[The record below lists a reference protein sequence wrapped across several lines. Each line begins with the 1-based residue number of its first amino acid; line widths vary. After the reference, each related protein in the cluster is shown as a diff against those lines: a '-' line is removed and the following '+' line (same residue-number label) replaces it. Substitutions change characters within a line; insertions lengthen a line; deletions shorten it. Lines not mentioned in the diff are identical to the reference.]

1 MLRRAIGLI
10 SLSGLCGLAIA
21 APTEPAP
28 APKPASPYVGS
39 VGCAAMGCHNGMGV
53 AGRPGNEYSTWIRDP
68 HAKAYSVLF
77 NTTSQQMSRNL
88 GRSEPAYKDKQCL
101 ACHATPAPS
110 DHPEALAD
118 GVGCESCHGPARDWR
133 AIHYQ
138 PGWKTL
144 DAAGK
149 AKFGMVDTKDLA
161 ARAKRCA
168 ECHVGTP
175 AAQVD
180 HDLIAAGH
188 PRLAFELS
196 GYLAAYQPKHWLREQ
211 EPFGNEFESRAWQ
224 IGQLASARAAA
235 ELLRARAS
243 DESGSWPELSEYGCF
258 GCHHDLKDDGKTW
271 RRSPRYSGLSV
282 GSLPW
287 GSWYFVLPEAA
298 GLPKDAA
305 AELATLTSLM
315 AKPYPPRADVAAAA
329 EKLRDSL
336 DAALKSA
343 VDPGRAPLTVGDV
356 ENRLRTLIDDG
367 QKPYAV
373 GDWEHA
379 VQRYLAIAAH
389 AQCLGDIDPASRSPE
404 RRALLAALRNELA
417 FPNAPKRYDSPPTFA
432 PARFQQ
438 LMQDLDRGYAPT
450 KR

>member
-1 MLRRAIGLI
+1 MLRRSFGLLC
-10 SLSGLCGLAIA
+10 LSGLCGLAVA
-21 APTEPAP
+21 APPEAAP
-28 APKPASPYVGS
+28 PPKSTSPFTGS
-39 VGCAAMGCHNGMGV
+39 IGCAAAGCHNGMGV
-53 AGRPGNEYSTWIRDP
+53 HGRPGNEYSTWIRDP

-77 NTTSQQMSRNL
+77 NTQSKQISRNL
-88 GRSEPAYKDKQCL
+88 DRKEPAYKDRQCL

-118 GVGCESCHGPARDWR
+118 GVGCESCHGAARDWR
-133 AIHYQ
+133 TIHYQ
-138 PGWKTL
+138 AGWKSL
-144 DAAGK
+144 EAAGK

-175 AAQVD
+175 DAQVD

-188 PRLAFELS
+188 PRLAFEFS
-196 GYLAAYQPKHWLREQ
+196 GYMAAYQPKHWLREQ
-211 EPFGNEFESRAWQ
+211 EPFGNEFEGRAWQ

-235 ELLRARAS
+235 ELLRARAADS
-243 DESGSWPELSEYGCF
+243 TGNWPELSEYGCF
-258 GCHHDLKDDGKTW
+258 GCHHDLKDDASAW
-271 RRSPRYSGLSV
+271 RRSPRYAGLSV

-287 GSWYFVLPEAA
+287 GSWYFALPEAA
-298 GLPKDAA
+298 GLPHDAA
-305 AELATLTSLM
+305 AEMSALTALM
-315 AKPYPPRADVAAAA
+315 AKPYPPREQVAAAA

-343 VDPGRAPLTVGDV
+343 SDASRPLDAPSV
-356 ENRLRTLIDDG
+356 EKSLHTLIADG

-389 AQCLGDIDPASRSPE
+389 AQCLGDMNPASRSPE
-404 RRALLAALRNELA
+404 RRALLAALRDELA
-417 FPNAPKRYDSPPTFA
+417 FPNVPKKYDSPPAFA
-432 PARFQQ
+432 PAKFQQ
-438 LMQDLDRGYAPT
+438 LMRDLDRSFAPT

>member
-1 MLRRAIGLI
+1 MLRRTIGLI
-10 SLSGLCGLAIA
+10 CLGGLCGLSVA
-21 APTEPAP
+21 APPESAP
-28 APKPASPYVGS
+28 SPKAASPYVGS
-39 VGCAAMGCHNGMGV
+39 VGCAAAACHNGGGF

-77 NTTSQQMSRNL
+77 NSQSQQITRNL
-88 GRSEPAYKDKQCL
+88 KRDTPAYQDRQCL
-101 ACHATPAPS
+101 VCHATPAPS
-110 DHPEALAD
+110 GHAEAVAD

-161 ARAKRCA
+161 SRAKRCA

-175 AAQVD
+175 DAQVD

-196 GYLAAYQPKHWLREQ
+196 GYLASYHPKHWLREQ

-235 ELLRARAS
+235 ELLRSRAA
-243 DESGSWPELSEYGCF
+243 DATGSWPELSEYGCF
-258 GCHHDLKDDGKTW
+258 GCHHDLKDDGAAW
-271 RRSPRYSGLSV
+271 RRSPRYAGLSA

-298 GLPKDAA
+298 GLPRDAA
-305 AELATLTSLM
+305 SELSALTALM
-315 AKPYPPRADVAAAA
+315 AKPYPPREQVAAAA
-329 EKLRDSL
+329 EKLRDAL
-336 DAALKSA
+336 DAALTSA
-343 VDPGRAPLTVGDV
+343 ADPNRTPQDAAAV
-356 ENRLRTLIDDG
+356 ENQLRGLIEQG

-379 VQRYLAIAAH
+379 VQRYLAIVAH
-389 AQCLGDIDPASRSPE
+389 AQCLADMNPASRLPE
-404 RRALLAALRNELA
+404 RRAALAALRNELA
-417 FPNAPKRYDSPPTFA
+417 FPNAPKKYDSPPAFA
-432 PARFQQ
+432 PDKFRQ
-438 LMQDLDRGYAPT
+438 LLNDLDRSFTPT